1 MAGWGRGSALMPASG
16 LDETTQA
23 DWSGGM
29 CRAVARHLIP
39 GDAAYDMR
47 DALLDDDGNVYQRG
61 PTRKLTTDQLTNRT
75 LLAVWEGSFTPGRR
89 TIGIGAT
96 GDIGVVGPGDT
107 AWRKTSG
114 ALFASTGGIAA
125 QVGELMFLPGGFGII
140 MYAGSLLTASYTT
153 GTATFTRASKTVTG
167 AGTRWTTGLDVGM
180 LMRPQGSTFW
190 GVVASVD
197 SDTQVTLVDA
207 WQDATL
213 AGIYT
218 ANPYATAPFTPLT
231 GVEQYAGVAQVANRL
246 LWADGRR
253 VLMSNTIDQDTG
265 QPRLWVHDVD
275 DYHEFPA
282 DIVALATLRDT
293 VYVFTKAGIWT
304 ISNVGLPIVDAFGN
318 GQHRVQ
324 KVSGDVVL
332 RSPGGVAPWRD
343 IVGALRGGRRVRHG
357 RGRRP
362 RADLAVDHAAL
373 AGAAR
378 GGLHDRRAGRG
389 LPRPPVR
396 LRPRQP
402 VPAAARQHVG
412 RAAGPAD
419 EARRSASRR
428 RGRGSSRAR
437 PRRSTALAV
446 QDPYG
451 AAKLVGGGF
460 GYLLDLTG
468 LFLGG
473 SLPSTTGGS
482 VDADGTNVGM
492 FVETREYVLDA
503 GALATLRDVALE
515 YESTDG
521 QIYVAAAAGTRSV
534 AGNPPDYTQLASTAP
549 GNFRTQNPRVIA
561 VRREARRASFTFA
574 GSLGGPGPSGWR
586 LRAVRLRTR
595 LRGRRR

>member
-1 MAGWGRGSALMPASG
+1 MPAQG

-61 PTRKLTTDQLTNRT
+61 PTRKLTTDQLANRT

-89 TIGIGAT
+89 TIGIGAG

-153 GTATFTRASKTVTG
+153 GTATFTRASKTVVG
-167 AGTRWTTGLDVGM
+167 VGTRWTTGLDVGM

-190 GVVASVD
+190 GVVQSVD

-213 AGIYT
+213 AGTYT

-324 KVSGDVVL
+324 KLSGDIVL
-332 RSPGGVAPWRD
+332 RSPGGVTPWRD
-343 IVGALRGGRRVRHG
+343 SLVLCAVAGVYVMDAGGGLELISRSIAPAWQAQLAAAFTIVGQAVTYRDHLFVTVRDSRFPLLPG
-357 RGRRP
+357 NTW
-362 RADLAVDHAAL
+362 V
-373 AGAAR
+373 AR
-378 GGLHDRRAGRG
+378 LDRRTNTPVGKSAPWTRFIAGE
-389 LPRPPVR
+389 
-396 LRPRQP
+396 
-402 VPAAARQHVG
+402 AAVLNG
-412 RAAGPAD
+412 
-419 EARRSASRR
+419 
-428 RGRGSSRAR
+428 
-437 PRRSTALAV
+437 LAV

-451 AAKLVGGGF
+451 SAKLVGGGF

-473 SLPSTTGGS
+473 SLPSNTGGTT
-482 VDADGTNVGM
+482 DADGTIVSM
-492 FVETREYVLDA
+492 FIETREYVLDA

-521 QIYVAAAAGTRSV
+521 QLYVSAAAGTRST
-534 AGNPPDYTQLASTAP
+534 ANNPPTYTQLASTAA
-549 GNFRTQNPRVIA
+549 GNFQTQNPRVLA
-561 VRREARRASFTFA
+561 VRREARRASFTIT
-574 GSLGGPGPSGWR
+574 GSLGGPGVSGWR